1 MNTATSMIRARR
13 WCTAAPRDGPAPD
26 VAWSLD
32 DLFAAL
38 ARTPAR
44 PAVISVGEGGAEMLN
59 AGDLDSLSAGIAA
72 MLSEAGVTSDDPVV
86 LLGPNDA
93 GWIAC
98 WLALAR
104 LGAVVVALDDLS
116 SAEEAAVAI
125 ADAGCRHVLASEA
138 HMAALK
144 GDSRLSGVTMTMIA
158 EVLASARADATQ
170 GDKLPPPTPRRADD
184 AAVVVYTSG
193 TTGAPK
199 SFVLTRA
206 NIAANVTALIDEGIL
221 KPSDGVLLP
230 LPLHHVYP
238 LVVGLLT
245 PLATGAAVVL
255 PQAATGPEI
264 VRALA
269 TTGATLM
276 IGVPRLYSALVD
288 GLDARMRAGGRLAV
302 AASALLLAVS
312 GGLRR
317 HLGINAGRA
326 LFAPLHRRLG
336 GALRIMVSG
345 GARLEPAIV
354 ARLDALGFETLTGYG
369 LAETAS
375 LFTGN
380 RPGRKRIGSEGLPL
394 AGGEVRI
401 GTPDAD
407 GAGEIELKGLSVF
420 SGYRNAAE
428 ADGSSFS
435 DDGWFRT
442 GDLGRL
448 DADGYLYVTG
458 RIKEMIVLG
467 GGKNV
472 YPEELEKRYGADP
485 AIAEIAVLEHG
496 GKLVALVRPDIPAL
510 KAAARARPRDAVR
523 VAIEQARG
531 TLPSYQ
537 RLAGFALVSAPL
549 PRTRLG
555 KYRRFQLTELYE
567 RATSSAERSPAPPM
581 DEADRRL
588 VADDPV
594 GREVWALLQ
603 ARYGARGLAMDASPE
618 LDLGIDSLEWVTL
631 ALEFESR
638 LGLHISSDDVARIVT
653 VRDLVRLAT
662 DNAGAGARA
671 VSESTAAD
679 DRFIAPPGAFAHLC
693 GILIGGINRLIART
707 VFRLR
712 VEAERPW
719 PGPDQ
724 PFVIVANHASD
735 LDALFLS
742 AALPPRLS
750 RRVWWGGEVTRLF
763 GSAAARALSRTVQI
777 FPVDERHPRA
787 AIDLARKVLARGDGL
802 GWFPESWRTATGE
815 LQEFLPGIGM
825 VLEGNEDAA
834 VIPAGILG
842 AFEIMPR
849 TARWPRLGKVRIRFG
864 AQVRVVEL
872 LAEGTGGTDAER
884 VAKALRRRV
893 AALIADAS
901 R

>member
-1 MNTATSMIRARR
+1 
-13 WCTAAPRDGPAPD
+13 
-26 VAWSLD
+26 VAWSFD
-32 DLFAAL
+32 DFFATL
-38 ARTPAR
+38 ARTPER
-44 PAVISVGEGGAEMLN
+44 PAVLSVGEGGATTLK
-59 AGDLDSLSAGIAA
+59 AGDLDAISARIAGSLSATGVAA
-72 MLSEAGVTSDDPVV
+72 GDPVA
-86 LLGPNDA
+86 LLGPNSA
-93 GWIAC
+93 EWVTC
-98 WLALAR
+98 WLALTR

-116 SAEEAAVAI
+116 LAEEAAVAI
-125 ADAGCRHVLASEA
+125 ADAGARHVLASDA
-138 HMAALK
+138 HIAALR
-144 GDSRLSGVTMTMIA
+144 GDSRLDGVTMTAIA
-158 EVLASARADATQ
+158 DTLARAKA
-170 GDKLPPPTPRRADD
+170 GSPRGNGVPVHRPAD
-184 AAVVVYTSG
+184 AAAVMVYTSG
-193 TTGAPK
+193 TTGVPK
-199 SFVLTRA
+199 SFVLTCA
-206 NIAANVTALIDEGIL
+206 NITANITALIDEGIL
-221 KPSDGVLLP
+221 KSHDKVLLP

-269 TTGATLM
+269 ATGATAM
-276 IGVPRLYSALVD
+276 VGVPRLYSALVD
-288 GLDARMRAGGRLAV
+288 GLDARVRAGGRLAV
-302 AASALLLAVS
+302 AASAMLLAVS
-312 GGLRR
+312 GWLRR
-317 HLGINAGRA
+317 NLGINAGRV

-345 GARLEPAIV
+345 GARLEPTIV

-394 AGGEVRI
+394 AGGQVRI
-401 GTPDAD
+401 GTPDAE
-407 GAGEIELKGLSVF
+407 GAGEIELKGPSVF
-420 SGYRNAAE
+420 SGYRNASTAG
-428 ADGSSFS
+428 ASPFS

-442 GDLGRL
+442 GDVGTL

-458 RIKEMIVLG
+458 RVKEMIVLG

-472 YPEELEKRYGADP
+472 FPEELEKRYGADP

-510 KAAARARPRDAVR
+510 KAAARARLRDAVR

-555 KYRRFQLTELYE
+555 KYRRFQLPELYE
-567 RATSSAERSPAPPM
+567 QATSSAERPAAAPM

-588 VADDPV
+588 VADPV

-603 ARYGARGLAMDASPE
+603 ARYGTRGLAMDASPE

-638 LGLHISSDDVARIVT
+638 LGLNISSDDVARIVT
-653 VRDLVRLAT
+653 VRDLVRLAVDAAQSGT
-662 DNAGAGARA
+662 APKT
-671 VSESTAAD
+671 ESAAPD
-679 DRFIAPPGAFAHLC
+679 ERFIVPPGPFAHLC
-693 GILIGGINRLIART
+693 GILIGGLNRLIARG

-712 VEAERPW
+712 VEAEGPW
-719 PGPDQ
+719 PGPDR
-724 PFVIVANHASD
+724 PFVIVANHTSD

-802 GWFPESWRTATGE
+802 GWFPESWRSATGE

-825 VLEGNEDAA
+825 VMEGNEDAA

-849 TARWPRLGKVRIRFG
+849 TARWPRLGKVRIWFG
-864 AQVRVVEL
+864 AQVRVAEL

-884 VAKALRRRV
+884 VAEALRRRV
-893 AALIADAS
+893 AALIADAP

>member
-1 MNTATSMIRARR
+1 M
-13 WCTAAPRDGPAPD
+13 
-26 VAWSLD
+26 AWTFD

-38 ARTPAR
+38 DREPAR
-44 PAVISVGEGGAEMLN
+44 PAVISVGEGGAETLP
-59 AGDLDSLSAGIAA
+59 AGDLNAISAQIAGSLSAAGIAV
-72 MLSEAGVTSDDPVV
+72 GDPVA
-86 LLGPNDA
+86 LLGPNSA
-93 GWIAC
+93 GWIGC
-98 WLALAR
+98 WLAVAR
-104 LGAVVVALDDLS
+104 IGAVAVALDDLS
-116 SAEEAAVAI
+116 SPEEAAVAI
-125 ADAGCRHVLASEA
+125 ADADCRHVLASEA
-138 HMAALK
+138 HIAALK
-144 GDSRLSGVTMTMIA
+144 GDPRLDGVTMTAIA
-158 EVLASARADATQ
+158 EAFASATVDSPQKKGVPPALTAADA
-170 GDKLPPPTPRRADD
+170 
-184 AAVVVYTSG
+184 AAVMVYTSG

-206 NIAANVTALIDEGIL
+206 NIAANVAALADEGIL
-221 KPSDGVLLP
+221 RPHDKVLLP

-245 PLATGAAVVL
+245 PLAAGAAVVL

-269 TTGATLM
+269 ATGATLM

-288 GLDARMRAGGRLAV
+288 GLDARMRAGGRLMAAV
-302 AASALLLAVS
+302 STMLLAVS
-312 GGLRR
+312 GWLRR
-317 HLGINAGRA
+317 HFGINAGRV

-394 AGGEVRI
+394 AGGRIRI
-401 GTPDAD
+401 GPSDAN
-407 GAGEIELKGLSVF
+407 GAGEIELKGPSVF
-420 SGYRNAAE
+420 SGYRNASA
-428 ADGSSFS
+428 AGDSVFS
-435 DDGWFRT
+435 EDGWFRT

-458 RIKEMIVLG
+458 RVKEMIVLG

-472 YPEELEKRYGADP
+472 YPEELEKRYGVDP

-496 GKLVALVRPDIPAL
+496 GKLVALIRPDIPAL
-510 KAAARARPRDAVR
+510 KAAARSRPRDAVR

-555 KYRRFQLTELYE
+555 KYRRFQLPELYE
-567 RATSSAERSPAPPM
+567 KATSSAERPAAAPM

-588 VADDPV
+588 VAESP
-594 GREVWALLQ
+594 GRDIWALLQ

-631 ALEFESR
+631 ALEFENR
-638 LGLHISSDDVARIVT
+638 LGLHISSEDVARIVT
-653 VRDLVRLAT
+653 VRDLVRLAVET
-662 DNAGAGARA
+662 AQSGTAPKT
-671 VSESTAAD
+671 ESVPSD
-679 DRFIAPPGAFAHLC
+679 DRFIVPPGAFARLC
-693 GILIGGINRLIART
+693 GILIGGLNRLVARI

-712 VEAERPW
+712 VETEGPW
-719 PGPDQ
+719 PGPDR
-724 PFVIVANHASD
+724 PFVVIANHTSD

-777 FPVDERHPRA
+777 FPVDERNPRA
-787 AIDLARKVLARGDGL
+787 AIDLARKVLERGDGL
-802 GWFPESWRTATGE
+802 GWFPESWRSATGE
-815 LQEFLPGIGM
+815 LQDFLPGIGM
-825 VLEGNEDAA
+825 VLDGNEDAV

-842 AFEIMPR
+842 AFEVMPR

-864 AQVRVVEL
+864 VPVRAAEL
-872 LAEGTGGTDAER
+872 LSEGSGGTDAER
-884 VAKALRRRV
+884 VAAALRHRG
-893 AALIADAS
+893 AAL
-901 R
+901 

>member
-1 MNTATSMIRARR
+1 
-13 WCTAAPRDGPAPD
+13 
-26 VAWSLD
+26 VAWSFD
-32 DLFAAL
+32 DLFATL
-38 ARTPAR
+38 ARTPER
-44 PAVISVGEGGAEMLN
+44 PVVISVGEGGATTLS
-59 AGDLDSLSAGIAA
+59 AGDLDAMSARIAGALST
-72 MLSEAGVTSDDPVV
+72 AGVAAGDPVA

-104 LGAVVVALDDLS
+104 LGAVTVALDDLS

-144 GDSRLSGVTMTMIA
+144 SDSRLSGVTMATIA

-170 GDKLPPPTPRRADD
+170 GDKFPPPTPRRADD
-184 AAVVVYTSG
+184 AAVMVYTSG

-206 NIAANVTALIDEGIL
+206 NIAANVAALINESIL
-221 KPSDGVLLP
+221 KPGDRVLLP

-245 PLATGAAVVL
+245 PLAGGAAVVL

-269 TTGATLM
+269 ATGATAM

-288 GLDARMRAGGRLAV
+288 GLDARVRAGGRLAV

-317 HLGINAGRA
+317 HLGINAGRV

-345 GARLEPAIV
+345 GARLEPQIV

-407 GAGEIELKGLSVF
+407 GAGEIELKGPSVF
-420 SGYRNAAE
+420 SSYRY
-428 ADGSSFS
+428 ADDAGVSPFS

-442 GDLGRL
+442 GDLGTL
-448 DADGYLYVTG
+448 DGDGYLTVTG
-458 RIKEMIVLG
+458 RVKEMIVLG

-472 YPEELEKRYGADP
+472 FPEELEKRYGADP

-496 GKLVALVRPDIPAL
+496 GKLVALVRPDLAAL
-510 KAAARARPRDAVR
+510 KAAARMRSRDAVR
-523 VAIEQARG
+523 VAIEQVRG

-555 KYRRFQLTELYE
+555 KYRRFQLPELYE
-567 RATSSAERSPAPPM
+567 QATSTAERPPAPPM

-588 VADDPV
+588 VADPV

-603 ARYGARGLAMDASPE
+603 ARYGARGLAMDVSPE

-638 LGLHISSDDVARIVT
+638 LGLHISSDDVARIMT
-653 VRDLVRLAT
+653 VRDLVRLAI
-662 DNAGAGARA
+662 DAAPAQSGHPR
-671 VSESTAAD
+671 ETAAPD
-679 DRFIAPPGAFAHLC
+679 ERFIAPPGALARLC
-693 GILIGGINRLIART
+693 GILIGGLNRVIARRI
-707 VFRLR
+707 FRLR
-712 VEAERPW
+712 VEAEGPW
-719 PGPDQ
+719 PAPDQ
-724 PFVIVANHASD
+724 PFVIIANHASD

-750 RRVWWGGEVTRLF
+750 HRLWWGGEVTRLF
-763 GSAAARALSRTVQI
+763 GSAAVRALSRTVQI

-787 AIDLARKVLARGDGL
+787 AIDLARKVLERGDGL

-825 VLEGNEDAA
+825 VLEGNDKVA
-834 VIPAGILG
+834 VIPAGLLG
-842 AFEIMPR
+842 TFEIMPR

-864 AQVRVVEL
+864 ATVRPAEL
-872 LAEGTGGTDAER
+872 AAEGTGGTDVER
-884 VAKALRRRV
+884 VAAALRRRV
-893 AALIADAS
+893 AALIADAP

>member
-1 MNTATSMIRARR
+1 
-13 WCTAAPRDGPAPD
+13 
-26 VAWSLD
+26 VAWAFD

-38 ARTPAR
+38 AREPAR
-44 PAVISVGEGGAEMLN
+44 PAVISVGEGGATILK
-59 AGDLDSLSAGIAA
+59 AGDLDAMSARIARSLST
-72 MLSEAGVTSDDPVV
+72 AGVAAGDPVA
-86 LLGPNDA
+86 LFGPNSA

-104 LGAVVVALDDLS
+104 LGAVAVALDDLS
-116 SAEEAAVAI
+116 SPEEAAVAI
-125 ADAGCRHVLASEA
+125 ADADCRHVLASEA
-138 HMAALK
+138 HIAALK
-144 GDSRLSGVTMTMIA
+144 GDPRLDGVTMTAIVEA
-158 EVLASARADATQ
+158 FASATVDSPQKKGVAPALTAADA
-170 GDKLPPPTPRRADD
+170 
-184 AAVVVYTSG
+184 AAVMVYTSG

-206 NIAANVTALIDEGIL
+206 NIAANVAALADEGIL
-221 KPSDGVLLP
+221 KPHDKVLLP

-245 PLATGAAVVL
+245 PLVGGAAVVL

-269 TTGATLM
+269 ATGATLM
-276 IGVPRLYSALVD
+276 VGVPRLYSALVD
-288 GLDARMRAGGRLAV
+288 GLDARMRSGGRLTAAV
-302 AASALLLAVS
+302 AAMLLAMS
-312 GGLRR
+312 GWLRR
-317 HLGINAGRA
+317 HFGINAGRI

-380 RPGRKRIGSEGLPL
+380 RPGHKRIGSEGLPL
-394 AGGEVRI
+394 AGGEIRI
-401 GTPDAD
+401 GTSDAD
-407 GAGEIELKGLSVF
+407 GAGEIELKGPSVF
-420 SGYRNAAE
+420 SGYRNASA
-428 ADGSSFS
+428 AGDSVFTA
-435 DDGWFRT
+435 DGWFRT

-458 RIKEMIVLG
+458 RVKEMIVLG

-531 TLPSYQ
+531 ALPSYQ

-555 KYRRFQLTELYE
+555 KYRRFQLPELYE
-567 RATSSAERSPAPPM
+567 KATSSAERPAAAPM
-581 DEADRRL
+581 EEADRRL
-588 VADDPV
+588 VSDDPV

-603 ARYGARGLAMDASPE
+603 VRYGARGLAMDASPE

-631 ALEFESR
+631 ALEFENR
-638 LGLHISSDDVARIVT
+638 LGLRISSEDVARIVT
-653 VRDLVRLAT
+653 VRDLVRLAVDT
-662 DNAGAGARA
+662 AQSGTA
-671 VSESTAAD
+671 SKTESAPPD
-679 DRFIAPPGAFAHLC
+679 DRFIVPPGAFAHLC
-693 GILIGGINRLIART
+693 GIVIGGLNRLIARI

-712 VEAERPW
+712 VETEGPW
-719 PGPDQ
+719 PGPDR
-724 PFVIVANHASD
+724 PFVVIANHTSD

-777 FPVDERHPRA
+777 FPVDERNPRA
-787 AIDLARKVLARGDGL
+787 AIDLARKVLERGDGL
-802 GWFPESWRTATGE
+802 GWFPESWRSATGE
-815 LQEFLPGIGM
+815 LQDFLPGIGM
-825 VLEGNEDAA
+825 VLDGNEDAV

-864 AQVRVVEL
+864 APVRAAEL
-872 LAEGTGGTDAER
+872 LSEGTGGTDAER
-884 VAKALRRRV
+884 MAAALRCRV
-893 AALIADAS
+893 AALTTP
-901 R
+901 RRR